1 MDIKKFETGSFRVT
15 EEEKATKSPEELKKL
30 EEKIE
35 RANLERLER
44 MQDLY
49 VKQLEEGLTAALSTG
64 SITKDD
70 VGEWL
75 KAVERQAM
83 SGKGGPIQEK
93 E

>member
-1 MDIKKFETGSFRVT
+1 MEQKFEIGKFKVT
-15 EEEKATKSPEELKKL
+15 EEEKATMSPEELKKL

-35 RANLERLER
+35 RMNLERLER
-44 MQDLY
+44 MRELY
-49 VKQLEEGLTAALSTG
+49 LKQLEEGLSEALNTG
-64 SITKDD
+64 FITKDD

-83 SGKGGPIQEK
+83 VGKGGPIQEK

>member
-1 MDIKKFETGSFRVT
+1 MEKKLETGRFIVT

-49 VKQLEEGLTAALSTG
+49 VKQLEEGLIEALNTG

-83 SGKGGPIQEK
+83 SGKGGVQVEEK